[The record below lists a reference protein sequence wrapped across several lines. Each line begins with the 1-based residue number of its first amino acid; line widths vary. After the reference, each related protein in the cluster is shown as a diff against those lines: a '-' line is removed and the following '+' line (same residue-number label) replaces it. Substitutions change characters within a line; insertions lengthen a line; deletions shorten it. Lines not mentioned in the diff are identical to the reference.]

1 MNIAIPYDELWK
13 EVLEELYPDFV
24 QFFLPDFAEA
34 INWVR
39 KYESLDKE
47 LRQISPKSEKGKR
60 FVDKLTKVYLK
71 DGNERWVLV
80 HVEIQG
86 YRDEEFAERMF
97 IYFYRIY
104 DKFRQ
109 KIVSVA
115 VFSDPERE
123 FKPDRFSYNF
133 FGCSLEFRYRVYKIL
148 EYSDEELEKSE
159 NPFALVVLAAK
170 RNLES
175 RKDEEKRFAFKRELM
190 RLLLGK
196 GYDRKKVIQIFRFLD
211 GVLALPD
218 EMKEQLIY
226 EEFHREEVKG
236 MPYIT
241 SWERIAMRK
250 GMLENAREMVLE
262 VLEEQFGEVP
272 EDVRKA
278 VVAIENKD
286 ELKTLCRQAVR
297 VSSLGEFQLA
307 LE

>member
-1 MNIAIPYDELWK
+1 MTITIPYDELWK
-13 EVLEELYPDFV
+13 DVLESLYPDFV

-34 INWVR
+34 INWAR
-39 KYESLDKE
+39 KYEFLDKE

-71 DGNERWVLV
+71 DGNEQWVLV

-86 YRDEEFAERMF
+86 YQEKDFAERMF

-104 DKFRQ
+104 DKFRK
-109 KIVSVA
+109 KIVSLA
-115 VFSDPERE
+115 VFSDPGRE

-133 FGCSLEFRYRVYKIL
+133 FGCSLEFRYRAYKIL
-148 EYSDEELEKSE
+148 EYSDEELERSE

-170 RNLES
+170 RSLES
-175 RKDEEKRFAFKRELM
+175 RRDEEKRFAFKRELM
-190 RLLLGK
+190 RLLLKK
-196 GYDRKKVIQIFRFLD
+196 GYDRKRVIQIFRFLD
-211 GVLALPD
+211 GVLALSD

-226 EEFHREEVKG
+226 EEFHREEVRR

-250 GMLENAREMVLE
+250 GMLEGVREIVLE
-262 VLEEQFGEVP
+262 MLEERFGEIP
-272 EDVRKA
+272 EDMKKA
-278 VVAIENKD
+278 VVAIEDKD
-286 ELKTLCRQAVR
+286 ELKKLCRQAVR